1 MPLARASR
9 MSSRAWS
16 ILLCPGVRSI
26 AGRRPRRRRPSWRWR
41 SRQCSARALVGCR
54 LFVPEEWS
62 ADKPRCLKA
71 GMPEE
76 QIKPRGKIEHI
87 SDLIDQ
93 AVEQG
98 LRFKLVGC
106 DSFYGRDQGLLGRI
120 ADKGLIF
127 VADIPRDTQVW
138 TKKPQGEQRPRAVG
152 ASGATRVDQLK
163 TLPMSRV
170 KVRDAENGPVVVRAW
185 QTIRCANGAAG
196 TTTWRWW
203 GWRCS
208 SCWR

>member
-1 MPLARASR
+1 MFTALVHGTHS
-9 MSSRAWS
+9 
-16 ILLCPGVRSI
+16 
-26 AGRRPRRRRPSWRWR
+26 
-41 SRQCSARALVGCR
+41 ALVGCR
-54 LFVPEEWS
+54 LFVPEEWT

-76 QIKPRGKIEHI
+76 QIKPRSKIEHF

-203 GWRCS
+203 DWRCS
-208 SCWR
+208 SCWRSVMSGGGRCPGSPPPTSPSCCTGSLPRSRRARP